1 MATGSAKQ
9 ETSADA
15 TTRDSFIPLFS
26 GQPADYKEWRKRIHI
41 YYRKMGLTKRN
52 GEAVLNII
60 GSLQGSAW
68 RLVEDFNLDECEK
81 ESAFESIIKLLD
93 GHFEYDTRVQLPSDF
108 DGYFG
113 LQRKPGQTLLAYVS
127 DHAELHKK
135 LEKHTRNWRNMVSAF
150 RQQYKDGTYFERVAS
165 PKNNGNLSI

>member
-135 LEKHTRNWRNMVSAF
+135 LEKHGISLPTAVQGWHLLRKSGLTKEQ
-150 RQQYKDGTYFERVAS
+150 RQLVNLRGTAT
-165 PKNNGNLSI
+165 